1 MYFAKH
7 VLIAL
12 LLLAVSEAKITARGE
27 DMKNILKKYLL
38 IIIFYDN
45 TFFLVDVIHRE
56 DDDDDVATVRNL

>member
-1 MYFAKH
+1 
-7 VLIAL
+7 